1 MIEHTCIFLIVKCIN
16 FTKTE
21 NQKQD
26 GSEKEVGVGC
36 VCVFVLLVKHLDNK
50 KPFRPLY
57 ILKHVL
63 KNNFVLII

>member
-21 NQKQD
+21 NQKQN

-36 VCVFVLLVKHLDNK
+36 VCVFVLLVKHLDNT
-50 KPFRPLY
+50 
-57 ILKHVL
+57 
-63 KNNFVLII
+63 